1 MEMKAS
7 VCWRRKYYAE
17 REPIEQI
24 NLTCPHHVA
33 TSFSGAVFILYS
45 SVKMKS
51 SKETVNIRSEYF
63 NGRVITSV
71 LDASSPLPSKLL
83 GHPCVIYNNDAVPVI
98 DFLRILAFLPCPPH
112 SRLLTFSCVLQFNIF
127 LHVTSFVD
135 SAQLFSFLSSLHY
148 HPSFL
153 LSPGVSLP

>member
-1 MEMKAS
+1 MLEAEIL
-7 VCWRRKYYAE
+7 RRE
-17 REPIEQI
+17 R
-24 NLTCPHHVA
+24 TYRADKSDVS
-33 TSFSGAVFILYS
+33 TSCSNCGYWYS

-63 NGRVITSV
+63 SGRVITSV
-71 LDASSPLPSKLL
+71 LDTSSPLPSKLL
-83 GHPCVIYNNDAVPVI
+83 GHPCVIYNNDAGPVI
-98 DFLRILAFLPCPPH
+98 DFLRILAFLPRPPH
-112 SRLLTFSCVLQFNIF
+112 SRLLTFSRVLQFNIF
-127 LHVTSFVD
+127 LHVTGFVD